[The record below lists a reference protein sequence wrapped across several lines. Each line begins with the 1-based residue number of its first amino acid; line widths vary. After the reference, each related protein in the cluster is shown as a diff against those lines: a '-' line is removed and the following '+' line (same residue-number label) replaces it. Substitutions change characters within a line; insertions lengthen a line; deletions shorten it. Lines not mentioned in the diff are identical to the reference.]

1 MDLDVHLE
9 AIGAGDTQAF
19 GRWVA
24 GAEPSVRAS
33 LSHFAAQVDVEVVV
47 QEALLRAW
55 QLAPRVQRDGKA
67 NCLLRFSVRAA
78 RNLAIDEVRRR
89 RREVL
94 RAPSD
99 EELPA
104 APVEPDPLLRRAIE
118 ACRAELPKNPGRA
131 LLARLEAHGM
141 ESDAQI
147 AERLGMKLNTLLKN
161 FGRARQ
167 LLLECLERRG
177 VHWGGELGA

>member
-19 GRWVA
+19 ARWVA
-24 GAEPSVRAS
+24 GAEPAVRAS
-33 LSHFAAQVDVEVVV
+33 LAPFAAQVDVEVVV

-78 RNLAIDEVRRR
+78 RNLAIDEVRHR
-89 RREVL
+89 RREVV
-94 RAPSD
+94 RPPSD
-99 EELPA
+99 EELPV

-118 ACRAELPKNPGRA
+118 ECRAKLPKNPSRA
-131 LLARLEAHGM
+131 LLARVEAQGT
-141 ESDAQI
+141 ESDSKI

-167 LLLECLERRG
+167 FLLECLERRG
-177 VHWGGELGA
+177 VHVGRELSL